1 MPVLLVLEV
10 LSHGRPRAATPH
22 TPQPPPVANTYVQW
36 HRTEPKLGFGH
47 ARIPH
52 PTLCAPHS
60 CRVVVAP
67 PSGHCNIRANER
79 MSFRRPLLCP
89 RPTCCRFA
97 RRIRSKSRKQ
107 KQSQNSSSARLS
119 SARGVHANALRTS
132 LSIHGRVYPL
142 AWASAATQWTLLLHA
157 TLSEFS
163 NLPSFMYEWPPR
175 RHRTQKQGYASS
187 LHTPL
192 LQCSPPNSQSH
203 PARKQLMNTNRNRN
217 RNYAPRMF
225 GYSSNHSRCGV
236 RTRWRRSVTPSPDA
250 AALYPCI

>member
-1 MPVLLVLEV
+1 ML
-10 LSHGRPRAATPH
+10 ATH
-22 TPQPPPVANTYVQW
+22 
-36 HRTEPKLGFGH
+36 
-47 ARIPH
+47 IPH
-52 PTLCAPHS
+52 FVHPIRAVWLLLRRADIATSVRTRECLSGDHCFAHVPH
-60 CRVVVAP
+60 VVAL
-67 PSGHCNIRANER
+67 RAE
-79 MSFRRPLLCP
+79 SE
-89 RPTCCRFA
+89 A
-97 RRIRSKSRKQ
+97 KAGSKSRKQ

-236 RTRWRRSVTPSPDA
+236 RTRWRGLSPRHPM
-250 AALYPCI
+250 LLRCTRVFN